1 MIGLKVFFIFL
12 LFVVLEVGLVIG
24 FDFLQPMPTDYSL
37 KVLKLP
43 YYLLG
48 GQEIFL
54 LLIIGVGIVM
64 NAMRSKQTK

>member
-1 MIGLKVFFIFL
+1 MKVLFIFL
-12 LFVVLEVGLVIG
+12 LFTVLEVGLVIG
-24 FDFLQPMPTDYSL
+24 FDFLQPMPIDYSL

-54 LLIIGVGIVM
+54 LLIIGIGIVM
-64 NAMRSKQTK
+64 NNMRSKQTK